1 LALFAS
7 AMLSKTASV
16 TLPAVL
22 ALLLVWRNGRLV
34 RADLPLLAPFF
45 LVALAVVPVTAFMED
60 QLIDPRAFEDLD
72 RAVELNPRYPHS
84 YLIRGNLRLE
94 LKQLRGAIDDSDVV
108 PAAKPDEF
116 RVRLSRGNAKQG
128 LGDDKGACEDWL
140 RTCVM
145 SADSHD
151 IDCRLLECL
160 RDGGAR

>member
-1 LALFAS
+1 MAKRTALNKRDREKMKKKLLARRAE
-7 AMLSKTASV
+7 
-16 TLPAVL
+16 
-22 ALLLVWRNGRLV
+22 LV
-34 RADLPLLAPFF
+34 ADLDGTDA
-45 LVALAVVPVTAFMED
+45 EID
-60 QLIDPRAFEDLD
+60 QLQDPKADDLD
-72 RAVELNPRYPHS
+72 RAVELNPRYPHPD
-84 YLIRGNLRLE
+84 LIRGNLRLK
-94 LKQLRGAIDDSDVV
+94 LKQFRGAIDDSDVV

-116 RVRLSRGNAKQG
+116 RVRFSRGNPKQG